1 MHARFKNWDDHT
13 SKYRNWRKC
22 VLFRPGKGTKKQR
35 ERSLRGVQQLPEGD
49 SLLGTCD
56 GKTLCPADWHWAEH
70 STEVGSGLGK
80 LHFWA
85 VSTPAESF
93 LRRLGPS
100 PPSSVEPRL
109 GHSFWY
115 NTVVKSTGS
124 EVGIPGFK
132 SFFCHSV
139 TVSPWRSLLTCLGLS
154 DPSVRW
160 RCHSEHGA
168 SYY

>member
-1 MHARFKNWDDHT
+1 M

-100 PPSSVEPRL
+100 PPSSVEPHL
-109 GHSFWY
+109 GHSF
-115 NTVVKSTGS
+115 
-124 EVGIPGFK
+124 
-132 SFFCHSV
+132 
-139 TVSPWRSLLTCLGLS
+139 
-154 DPSVRW
+154 
-160 RCHSEHGA
+160 
-168 SYY
+168 

>member
-1 MHARFKNWDDHT
+1 MSYLGLGKEQ
-13 SKYRNWRKC
+13 RK
-22 VLFRPGKGTKKQR
+22 KR

-49 SLLGTCD
+49 SLSGTSD
-56 GKTLCPADWHWAEH
+56 GKTLCPADWHRAEH

-85 VSTPAESF
+85 ISTPAESF
-93 LRRLGPS
+93 RRRLGPS
-100 PPSSVEPRL
+100 PPSSVKPRL
-109 GHSFWY
+109 GHSFCY
-115 NTVVKSTGS
+115 NTVVTSTGS

-139 TVSPWRSLLTCLGLS
+139 TASPQRSLLMCLGLS
-154 DPSVRW
+154 DPSLQR